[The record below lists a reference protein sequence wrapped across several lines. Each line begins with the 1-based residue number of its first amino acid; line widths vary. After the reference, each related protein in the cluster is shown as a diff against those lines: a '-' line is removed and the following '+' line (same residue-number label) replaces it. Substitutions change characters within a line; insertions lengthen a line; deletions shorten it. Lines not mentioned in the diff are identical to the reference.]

1 MSGFFAQEV
10 SSVMPNAVFT
20 VKGAEQPSNIT
31 FYSGPSEML
40 KVTKEGFYV
49 RGKKVP
55 IDEKEAESV
64 YRAFKQFLV
73 YHALTKEY

>member
-1 MSGFFAQEV
+1 MSGFVAQEV

-20 VKGAEQPSNIT
+20 VKGAKPSPNIT
-31 FYSGPSEML
+31 FYNGPSEML
-40 KVTKEGFYV
+40 KVTEEGFYV

-55 IDEKEAESV
+55 VDENEAESV